1 MSDAQTMEAPESDPQ
16 TTEVLKSEA
25 EIWIEVLAMRCAFTA
40 INWVNIQEVVER
52 HFDKICDKWKQLNTA
67 SRKEHL
73 RSGARYL
80 HPSTHLPKHHRPDI
94 EGTEPKAPGYEKVK
108 AFVTPACYMWPHL
121 NEDDL
126 AWDDTFIMYLYH
138 RATTHFLDYQHFDL
152 QCTKGGFATQGWTP
166 FTLGAKLQS
175 SPKIARTTMVKP
187 RRIDRETVR
196 FGSYTFETFYTMMEN
211 PGGRDLKGRD
221 TLDKFTF
228 ENALWIAKIQSRI
241 YGYLYC
247 VCISLLHG
255 KLAKPNVEEIQGRDE
270 EEIKK
275 YQEEIE
281 NRLCEE
287 AEKRK
292 EQFRK
297 DFLENDKANPVR
309 EPRLPEERSDRH
321 FPGGSQVP
329 LLAALRVQADYGP
342 PAKIHLQSLE
352 GLIEAKVYD
361 AEATL
366 LLLRGDPGVFEAAI
380 RQERVDRD
388 QTGSASLTPKP
399 KEFKEKRLEEW
410 RDAMKFRIG
419 NAIKEFDRW
428 SALQDS
434 FKDLKRTYEQVE
446 ERLKAQDDSD
456 EFSDEFLDAA
466 EVLDQALYSFH
477 HHAERY
483 SEILVKDLEDMVS
496 ASKML
501 KAYITRDHFD
511 KLVLKDWVDENEQ
524 VDLKE
529 LADRNVVYSKS
540 LKLLYSDRLLI
551 GLSAFLDNLERELN
565 QPCLRDREKNKI
577 EYLPTPVRRILGD
590 LAVFAEC
597 LNQVATFQPYAT
609 LLLSDWDYD
618 SPGKSAVR
626 NSVKSLE
633 GILKELSG
641 SNRPW
646 NAVCS
651 YGLPKDGAFDYPV
664 QDERTEETVEK
675 LRKAEDN
682 LNKFWDK
689 LLPRLG
695 STKQNALTERTSQ
708 LLLRAPERTPQ
719 WKSSERTPQLE
730 SPKRPR
736 TPSPDKRPREEDE
749 VPEEESPKKK
759 RKVARPRRTKDEN
772 KRKVD
777 DPSKGGKARDEDDRE
792 PANESKIFVSE
803 ATLESLGFL
812 FHVPGQKNR
821 RKNLSWKTFRKMME
835 DIGFYEGKNGGSVTK
850 FSPSEKLA
858 AVLPR
863 DRRGEWRVDEPHPS
877 HDIPFAW
884 AREWGRKLRNRYG
897 WEHTS
902 FAERQR

>member
-1 MSDAQTMEAPESDPQ
+1 MEAPESDPQ
-16 TTEVLKSEA
+16 ITEAPKSEA
-25 EIWIEVLAMRCAFTA
+25 EIWTEVLTTRCAFAA
-40 INWVNIQEVVER
+40 INWVNIQEIVER
-52 HFDKICDKWKQLNTA
+52 HFEKICDKWKQLNTA
-67 SRKEHL
+67 SRKQHL

-80 HPSTHLPKHHRPDI
+80 HPTTQLPKHHRPDI
-94 EGTEPKAPGYEKVK
+94 EGTEPRAPGYEKVE
-108 AFVTPACYMWPHL
+108 AYVTLACYMWPHL
-121 NEDDL
+121 NEEDL
-126 AWDDTFIMYLYH
+126 AWGDTFITYLYH

-166 FTLGAKLQS
+166 FTLESKLQS
-175 SPKIARTTMVKP
+175 SPKIAKTKMVKP
-187 RRIDRETVR
+187 RRIDRESVR
-196 FGSYTFETFYTMMEN
+196 FGSNTFETFYTMMDN

-228 ENALWIAKIQSRI
+228 ENALWIAKIQTRI

-247 VCISLLHG
+247 VCVSLLHG
-255 KLAKPNVEEIQGRDE
+255 KLARPVVEETDGRDE

-275 YQEEIE
+275 YEEEIE
-281 NRLCEE
+281 NRLGEE
-287 AEKRK
+287 AERRK

-297 DFLENDKANPVR
+297 DFLEDDKANPVR

-321 FPGGSQVP
+321 FPGGTQVP

-352 GLIEAKVYD
+352 RLIEAKVHD
-361 AEATL
+361 AETTL
-366 LLLRGDPGVFEAAI
+366 VLLRGDPGIFEASI

-399 KEFKEKRLEEW
+399 KEFKEKRLDEW

-434 FKDLKRTYEQVE
+434 FNDLKGTYEQVE
-446 ERLKAQDDSD
+446 EQLKTQDDSD
-456 EFSDEFLDAA
+456 EISDEFWGAAVLLDR
-466 EVLDQALYSFH
+466 ALYSFH

-483 SEILVKDLEDMVS
+483 SEFLVKDLEDMVS
-496 ASKML
+496 ESKIL
-501 KAYITRDHFD
+501 KAYIQQDRSN
-511 KLVLKDWVDENEQ
+511 KLVLKEWVDENEQ

-529 LADRNVVYSKS
+529 LADRKEVYSKL

-618 SPGKSAVR
+618 SPGKLAAR
-626 NSVKSLE
+626 NSVKCLE
-633 GILKELSG
+633 GVLRELTG

-646 NAVCS
+646 NAVRS
-651 YGLPKDGAFDYPV
+651 YGLPKDEAFDYPV
-664 QDERTEETVEK
+664 QDEQTEETVEK

-682 LNKFWDK
+682 LNRFWEK

-695 STKQNALTERTSQ
+695 STKQNALSERTSR
-708 LLLRAPERTPQ
+708 LLSRAPERTPR
-719 WKSSERTPQLE
+719 WEPSERTPQLE
-730 SPKRPR
+730 SPERPK
-736 TPSPDKRPREEDE
+736 TPSPDKRHREEDE

-759 RKVARPRRTKDEN
+759 RKVAKLRKKKDQNNRE
-772 KRKVD
+772 VG
-777 DPSKGGKARDEDDRE
+777 DPDKGGEAGDEDDRE
-792 PANESKIFVSE
+792 PANQSKIFVSE

-821 RKNLSWKTFRKMME
+821 RKNLSWKNFCKMME
-835 DIGFYEGKNGGSVTK
+835 DIGFSEGKNGGSVTK

-858 AVLPR
+858 AILPKE
-863 DRRGEWRVDEPHPS
+863 RRGEWRVDEPHPS

-884 AREWGRKLRNRYG
+884 AREWGRKLRHRYG
-897 WEHTS
+897 WEHNS